1 MCGILGQVNYQDMI
15 NQELLKKM
23 LKTLVHR
30 GPDGDGLYYSSDG
43 CVALGHQRLSI
54 IDLSEK
60 GRQPMSN
67 EDNTIWITFN
77 GEIYN
82 FKELREVLKGK
93 GHQFRSQTDTEVIIH
108 GYEQWG
114 IDCVDHLRGMFAF
127 GIWDSNEQRVFLAR
141 DPFGI
146 KPLYY
151 YHDPEHFIFAS
162 ELKAIISS
170 TDVPREI
177 NVEALCDFFYYRYIP
192 SPKSIW
198 RNICKL
204 PPASTLVHQ
213 DGGTVVRQ
221 YWTPPPL
228 REGPTDEKQ
237 VLIEL
242 DALLGESVEKHLIS
256 DVPLGLLLSG
266 GMDSSTIAFYMHKL
280 GQGATAFGI
289 GFDVED
295 EWYNEMPDARI
306 VAERCS
312 MELHEEIV
320 HADVWEL
327 LPKLMWFYDEP
338 FSDGSMFPSY
348 IVSQLAR
355 NHMKVALGGEGGD
368 ELFAGYNRYFDA
380 PPPVPPQSRLSQ
392 LRTSLG
398 LGVVHKE
405 TVEYQRGMH
414 PFFERADLKRL
425 LHPDLR
431 NYIPDSGEWFLD
443 QYYRTD
449 IPAPKRWQL
458 LDLSTI
464 LPEQYLTKID
474 RASMAHSLEIRVPFL
489 DKRVAEY
496 VLSLPV
502 SDYVR
507 EKEKKYLLKKL
518 MGGRLPER
526 ILNKRKRGFSIPL
539 DHFWNEDTML
549 ECIMDGPGI
558 ASGMFQ
564 RDSILKLHQQRNAVA
579 LHRLWQLAIFD
590 AWYSIWGTNTKSTV
604 T

>member
-1 MCGILGQVNYQDMI
+1 MCGILGQVNYQDTVD
-15 NQELLKKM
+15 QPVFTAM

-60 GRQPMSN
+60 GKQPMCN
-67 EDNTIWITFN
+67 EDNTVWITFN

-82 FKELREVLKGK
+82 FKELREILKGK
-93 GHQFRSQTDTEVIIH
+93 GHRFRSQADTEVIIH

-114 IDCVDHLRGMFAF
+114 VDCVDHLRGMFAF
-127 GIWDSNEQRVFLAR
+127 GIWDSNEKRVFLAR

-151 YHDPEHFIFAS
+151 YQDQEHFMFAS

-170 TDVPREI
+170 SDVPREI
-177 NVEALCDFFYYRYIP
+177 DVGALCDFFYYRYIP

-198 RNICKL
+198 ENIYKL

-213 DGGTVVRQ
+213 DGRTVIRQ
-221 YWTPPPL
+221 YWAPPLL
-228 REGPTDEKQ
+228 REGPADEKQ
-237 VLIEL
+237 VLLEL
-242 DALLGESVEKHLIS
+242 DVLLNESVEKHLIS

-266 GMDSSTIAFYMHKL
+266 GMDSSTLAFYMHKL
-280 GQGATAFGI
+280 GGSTTAFGI
-289 GFDVED
+289 GFDVAD

-306 VAERCS
+306 VADRYA

-320 HADVWEL
+320 KPDVWKL
-327 LPKLMWFYDEP
+327 LPELMYFYDEP

-355 NHMKVALGGEGGD
+355 KYMKVALGGEGGD
-368 ELFAGYNRYFDA
+368 ELFAGYNRYFD
-380 PPPVPPQSRLSQ
+380 PHPVGGTQSRFSQ

-398 LGVVHKE
+398 LAAAHKD

-414 PFFERADLKRL
+414 PFLEQTDLKRL

-431 NYIPDSGEWFLD
+431 DHIPASGEWFLD
-443 QYYRTD
+443 QYCRKD
-449 IPAPKRWQL
+449 VPDPKRWQL
-458 LDLSTI
+458 LDLMTI

-489 DKRVAEY
+489 DRRVVEY
-496 VLSLPV
+496 VLSLPTEV
-502 SDYVR
+502 YLR
-507 EKEKKYLLKKL
+507 KREKKYLLKKL
-518 MGGRLPER
+518 MGGELPER

-549 ECIMDGPGI
+549 DCILSGPGI
-558 ASGMFQ
+558 ESGLFR
-564 RDSILKLHQQRNAVA
+564 RDYVEKLHQQRNAVA

-590 AWYSIWGTNTKSTV
+590 AWYGMWGTN
-604 T
+604 